1 MASMSV
7 DEVKALPVAQKLEI
21 MEAIWEDL
29 CSRIDASD
37 IPLRIKNLL
46 DARRTRVGDG
56 VARVLD
62 WDGVKA
68 RIGQA

>member
-1 MASMSV
+1 MGV
-7 DEVKALPVAQKLEI
+7 DEVKALPIAQKLEI

-29 CSRIDASD
+29 RSRVAASD

-46 DARRTRVGDG
+46 DARRARVRDG
-56 VARVLD
+56 VARVPD

-68 RIGQA
+68 KIGQA

>member
-1 MASMSV
+1 MSV
-7 DEVKALPVAQKLEI
+7 DEVRALPVAQKLEI

-29 CSRIDASD
+29 RSRVETSD
-37 IPLRIKNLL
+37 IPLRIQQLL
-46 DARRTRVGDG
+46 DARRARVRDG
-56 VARVLD
+56 HARVLD